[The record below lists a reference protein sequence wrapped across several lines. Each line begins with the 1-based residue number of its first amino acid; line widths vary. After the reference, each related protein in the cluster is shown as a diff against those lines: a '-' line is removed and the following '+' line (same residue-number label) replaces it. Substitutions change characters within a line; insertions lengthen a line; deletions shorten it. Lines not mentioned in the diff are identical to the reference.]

1 MHSKI
6 HARALA
12 VIDPALRTGPWAAGA
27 WDERARRFGASL
39 VTALRESLATLP
51 PMAAVGSACAAAR
64 GELPLASA
72 VFHETWSRVTLVWAV
87 REVVQAAHAQT
98 DAALREELLRTAS
111 ELAAATS
118 QLGSVEGSVAT
129 AGVPFEQMVDA
140 AREAFNRAH
149 QGLQL
154 SPDERTFFN
163 AYVHQFKH
171 IASLLAVG
179 GHSVDSLLRGAVTRT
194 DRTVR
199 RDGLAA
205 WVDAPLSQRQTWA
218 QRGAAEAAWSLAAQV
233 VREQNKGD
241 SARDICLWLS
251 RTACQIITRIDRVDA
266 WVPATDRDARAAPTP
281 PPVKPETVEA
291 PKPPKTEKTMDP
303 AKLNHPMLKT
313 LEVDATEAAWRMA
326 GSQFVKLA
334 KEPIVAL
341 LSRHLGPDDESLR
354 GKIAAFLDTEL
365 GVAILSGVLSAGL
378 SAMPLPPNDISQRL
392 SRELRVRS
400 MATAGDA
407 IADVLMGP
415 LRQVAVMY
423 LQGQPTQ
430 SPGADPAALP
440 AAGLV
445 DALKMAA
452 PPAEHAEVAADAIPR
467 TG

>member
-12 VIDPALRTGPWAAGA
+12 VIDPALRTGPMGVGA
-27 WDERARRFGASL
+27 WDERARRFGSAL
-39 VTALRESLATLP
+39 LTALRESLATLQ

-87 REVVQAAHAQT
+87 REVVH
-98 DAALREELLRTAS
+98 AALAQEDEALRAELMRVAS

-118 QLGSVEGSVAT
+118 QLGSVEGAVAS

-140 AREAFNRAH
+140 AREGFNRAH

-218 QRGAAEAAWSLAAQV
+218 QRGAAEAAWSLASQV
-233 VREQNKGD
+233 VREQSRGD

-251 RTACQIITRIDRVDA
+251 RTACQLMTRIDRVDA
-266 WVPATDRDARAAPTP
+266 WVPATDRDAKTAPTP
-281 PPVKPETVEA
+281 PPVKPEPTAA
-291 PKPPKTEKTMDP
+291 PQPTKTEKTMDP
-303 AKLNHPMLKT
+303 KLNHPMLKT

-354 GKIAAFLDTEL
+354 GRIAAFLDTEL

-423 LQGQPTQ
+423 LQGQPTS
-430 SPGADPAALP
+430 SPASDPAALP
-440 AAGLV
+440 ASALV
-445 DALKMAA
+445 DALKVATA
-452 PPAEHAEVAADAIPR
+452 PVEHAEVAAEGVGR